1 MIKEKIQKLAEQF
14 IDEFIQIR
22 RYLHSHPELSFKE
35 HETSFF
41 ILSWLEN
48 LGLEPFKMANTG
60 VVVTIEGGKKNSK
73 SHSKTIALRADIDAL
88 PLNEMNN
95 IPYKSRNENVMH
107 ACGHDA
113 HTASLLGT
121 AKILTELKDEFE
133 GTVKLIFQPAEEK
146 LPGGAIE
153 MIKEGVLENPKPRS
167 IYAQH
172 VIPEIPTGKVG
183 FKSGKYMA
191 STDEI
196 YIRITGKGGHAAI
209 PWNVVDPVVIS
220 AQLIIALQQI
230 VSRNAKSTTPTVLSF
245 GKVIAN
251 GSTNIIPDEVFIEG
265 TFRTFDED
273 WRAEAHK
280 KIKSITINLTKS
292 LGAKAKIEI
301 RKGYPALVNNPK
313 ITEKARAYAIEY
325 LGAENVLEIDP
336 RMTAEDF
343 SYFSHEIPACFYRLG
358 TGNESKGTTAPL
370 HNSCFNVDED
380 ALKTGM
386 GLMAFLAIKSLE

>member
-14 IDEFIQIR
+14 QDEFIQIR

-41 ILSWLEN
+41 IISWLEN
-48 LGLEPFKMANTG
+48 LGLEPVKIANTG
-60 VVVTIEGGKKNSK
+60 VVVTIHGEKKGTK
-73 SHSKTIALRADIDAL
+73 SQTKTIAFRADIDAL

-95 IPYKSRNENVMH
+95 IPYKSRTENVMH

-121 AKILTELKDEFE
+121 AKILTELRDEFE
-133 GTVKLIFQPAEEK
+133 GSVKLIFQPAEEK
-146 LPGGAIE
+146 LPGGALA

-167 IYAQH
+167 IFAQH

-196 YIRITGKGGHAAI
+196 YIRITGKGGHAAT
-209 PWNVVDPVVIS
+209 PWNVVDPIIIT
-220 AQLIIALQQI
+220 AQLIVALQQI
-230 VSRNAKSTTPTVLSF
+230 VSRYAKSTTPTVLSF
-245 GKVIAN
+245 GKIIAN
-251 GSTNIIPDEVFIEG
+251 GSTNIIPDDVFLEG
-265 TFRTFDED
+265 TFRTFDEE

-280 KIKSITINLTKS
+280 KIISITNNLVKS
-292 LGAKAKIEI
+292 LGGKAKIEI
-301 RKGYPALVNNPK
+301 RKGYPGLVNNPK
-313 ITEKARAYAIEY
+313 LTEKARSYAIEY
-325 LGAENVLEIDP
+325 LGAENVLDIDQ

-358 TGNESKGTTAPL
+358 TGNEAKGTTAPL
-370 HNSCFNVDED
+370 HNSSFNVDEE
-380 ALKTGM
+380 ALKIGM

>member
-1 MIKEKIQKLAEQF
+1 MLKEKIQKLAEQF
-14 IDEFIQIR
+14 QDEFIQIR

-41 ILSWLEN
+41 ILSWLQN
-48 LGLEPFKMANTG
+48 LGLEPVKMADTG
-60 VVVTIEGGKKNSK
+60 VVVTIEGAKKGAK
-73 SHSKTIALRADIDAL
+73 SQSRTIALRADIDAL

-95 IPYKSRNENVMH
+95 IPYKSRTENVMH

-113 HTASLLGT
+113 HTASLLGA
-121 AKILTELKDEFE
+121 AKILTEIRDEFS

-146 LPGGAIE
+146 LPGGAIT
-153 MIKEGVLENPKPRS
+153 MIEQGVLENPKPRS
-167 IYAQH
+167 IFAQH

-209 PWNVVDPVVIS
+209 PWNVVDPVIIAS
-220 AQLIIALQQI
+220 HLIIGLQQI
-230 VSRNAKSTTPTVLSF
+230 VSRYAKSTMPTVLSF

-251 GSTNIIPDEVFIEG
+251 GSTNIIPDDVFIEG

-273 WRAEAHK
+273 WRSEAHK
-280 KIKSITINLTKS
+280 KIKSITNNLVKS
-292 LGAKAKIEI
+292 FGGKAKIEI
-301 RKGYPALVNNPK
+301 RKGYPNLVNNPK
-313 ITEKARAYAIEY
+313 LTEKARSYAVEY
-325 LGAENVLEIDP
+325 LGAENVLDLDM

-358 TGNESKGTTAPL
+358 TGNEAKGTTYPL
-370 HNSCFNVDED
+370 HNSSFNVDEE

-386 GLMAFLAIKSLE
+386 GFMAYLAVKSLE

>member
-1 MIKEKIQKLAEQF
+1 MIKEKIQKLSEQYL
-14 IDEFIQIR
+14 DEFIQIR

-48 LGLEPFKMANTG
+48 LGLVPVKMANTG
-60 VVVTIEGGKKNSK
+60 VVVTIHGEKKGSK
-73 SHSKTIALRADIDAL
+73 VQPKTIALRADIDAL

-95 IPYKSRNENVMH
+95 IPYKSRTENVMH

-133 GTVKLIFQPAEEK
+133 GSVKLIFQPAEEK
-146 LPGGAIE
+146 LPGGAIT
-153 MIKEGVLENPKPRS
+153 MIKEGVLENPRPRS
-167 IYAQH
+167 IFAQH

-183 FKSGKYMA
+183 FKTGKYMA

-209 PWNVVDPVVIS
+209 PWNVVDPVLITS
-220 AQLIIALQQI
+220 QLILALQQI

-251 GSTNIIPDEVFIEG
+251 GSTNIIPDDVFIEG
-265 TFRTFDED
+265 TFRTFDEE

-280 KIKSITINLTKS
+280 KIKSITTNLVKS
-292 LGAKAKIEI
+292 LGGKAKIEI
-301 RKGYPALVNNPK
+301 RKGYPVLVNNPK
-313 ITEKARAYAIEY
+313 LTEKTKSYAIEY
-325 LGAENVLEIDP
+325 LGAENVLDIDQ

-358 TGNESKGTTAPL
+358 IGNEAKRTTVPL
-370 HNSCFNVDED
+370 HNSSFNVDEES
-380 ALKTGM
+380 LKTGM
-386 GLMAFLAIKSLE
+386 GLMAFLAVKSLE